1 MREPS
6 HIATPTPNPSPQGGG
21 DQTGDR
27 GDSHGP
33 SLHTGRKRVP
43 RRSARVLQGQPAGR
57 HPQEGRRGHP
67 LRQGRHRHLAAH
79 PQQEGLGGAALAEGM
94 GRHRLEPG
102 AALHL
107 QGGDAAGARARAA
120 AVRHHDG
127 RAGDHRVRP
136 RGPEEAI
143 PAAHRQSRRLV
154 VPGLLR
160 AGRRLRPRLAEDQR
174 PSATATTT
182 SSTARR
188 PGPPARNTPTG
199 SSAWRAPTRAPRSRK
214 ASRSC

>member
-1 MREPS
+1 MPG
-6 HIATPTPNPSPQGGG
+6 T
-21 DQTGDR
+21 QTSLRSAAQARLLRPGVTQN
-27 GDSHGP
+27 GASHGP

-43 RRSARVLQGQPAGR
+43 RRSARVLQGQPAGA
-57 HPQEGRRGHP
+57 HPREGRRGHP

-107 QGGDAAGARARAA
+107 QGGDAAGAGARAA

-143 PAAHRQSRRLV
+143 SCRASPISTTGGARASPSRARAPTSPRSRPAR
-154 VPGLLR
+154 
-160 AGRRLRPRLAEDQR
+160 
-174 PSATATTT
+174 SATATTT

-188 PGPPARNTPTG
+188 PGPRSRNMPTG
-199 SSAWRAPTRAPRSRK
+199 SSA
-214 ASRSC
+214 